1 MRQANDQMLTHL
13 IMAMDAQRAVK
24 IRYVKE
30 NGEVSRRSIE
40 IHYIKVTS
48 AGNVTIECHD
58 RKSGE
63 RHSFRVDRIT
73 HYTLHRSERLAW
85 YQVPVVA
92 NDEPIL
98 DEDTAEVAGFRSWD
112 YKYALAA

>member
-1 MRQANDQMLTHL
+1 MRKANDKMLTHL
-13 IMAMDAQRAVK
+13 IEAMDAQRAVK

-40 IHYIKVTS
+40 IHYLRVS
-48 AGNVTIECHD
+48 AAGNVTVECYD

-73 HYTLHRSERLAW
+73 HYTLHRTRGLSAYR
-85 YQVPVVA
+85 VPVTA
-92 NDEPIL
+92 SAEPVL
-98 DEDTAEVAGFRSWD
+98 DKDTDEVAGFRCWD
-112 YKYALAA
+112 FAYVLAA